1 MKKIY
6 WLLFSFS
13 LLVFCFL
20 FYFYLK
26 IAGMVTFHFEPIDK
40 NALVFLLFFSS
51 LVFSLSIMFLG
62 KSKNEG
68 ELKIYLE
75 VGEDS
80 LREHYSLVKH
90 SEEILKK
97 YLKANVLIKEVE
109 EKSDEP
115 FSYKD
120 IPRGEGI
127 TLRLTSRYFSDEMI
141 KYMSHKLPPGKRPF
155 GITIREYNSIVI
167 SIPEMMRKLKDR
179 EEGYTKNVLQ
189 KTTFHE
195 FYHLAGGKDDPN
207 DIGIANPELRYDITP
222 KQLNFIRNNLRK
234 LEKEL
239 YKERLS
245 SLS

>member
-51 LVFSLSIMFLG
+51 LIFSLSIMFLG

-75 VGEDS
+75 VEEKVS
-80 LREHYSLVKH
+80 REHPSLVNH
-90 SEEILKK
+90 AEEILKK
-97 YLKANVLIKEVE
+97 YLKANVLRKEVE
-109 EKSDEP
+109 EKSDES

-141 KYMSHKLPPGKRPF
+141 KDMPYEPY
-155 GITIREYNSIVI
+155 GICFRQYRSVVI
-167 SIPEMMRKLKDR
+167 SFPKLISNLSRMGMGDKYGK
-179 EEGYTKNVLQ
+179 EVLERLLL
-189 KTTFHE
+189 HE
-195 FYHLAGGKDDPN
+195 FYHLAGGEDNRYDK
-207 DIGIANPELRYDITP
+207 GIADPYLRYNP
-222 KQLNFIRNNLRK
+222 SEEQLNFIRNNLRE

-239 YKERLS
+239 YKERQS
-245 SLS
+245 S